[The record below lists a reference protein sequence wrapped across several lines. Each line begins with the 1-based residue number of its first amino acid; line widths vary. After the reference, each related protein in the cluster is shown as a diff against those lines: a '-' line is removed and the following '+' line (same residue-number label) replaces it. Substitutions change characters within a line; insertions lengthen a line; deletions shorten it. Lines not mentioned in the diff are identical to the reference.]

1 MWQVI
6 FEFASNHSAAFT
18 VIVLSILASLLYLVT
33 KFDLQWDGI
42 KPKFKSRKYENAA
55 IEEAK
60 AKLLE
65 YEEQTKFVQQLDF
78 LKKTENGEY
87 IGFIVAK
94 KPYIAIWTD
103 GNWNTEEYFAQFDRL
118 ERLWEKE
125 DQIVIHGKNPNI
137 PSDLYHIIEKK
148 AKELPE
154 LTIFC
159 GNTISGFLTKY
170 FEDFKTVKV
179 INRG

>member
-1 MWQVI
+1 MWEAI
-6 FEFASNHSAAFT
+6 FTFANNHTIAFSLIIF
-18 VIVLSILASLLYLVT
+18 VAIGALLYIIT
-33 KFDLQWDGI
+33 KFDIEWEGF
-42 KPKFKSRKYENAA
+42 KPKFKSHKEYKRKLA
-55 IEEAK
+55 
-60 AKLLE
+60 E
-65 YEEQTKFVQQLDF
+65 YEEMAKFVQPLDF

-103 GNWNTEEYFAQFDRL
+103 GNWNTEEYFSQFDRL
-118 ERLWEKE
+118 ERLWESE

-159 GNTISGFLTKY
+159 GSNISGFLTKY